1 MTNMLQERHDEHHP
15 GTWVWPHLN
24 TTVQWT
30 DWADGQPNNYQVLHN
45 NNLIYSTLSLQ
56 GQNCVTMLEFHNPLF
71 PWARDFFWNDVDC
84 THVSHYICQNVCNV
98 AEGTT

>member
-1 MTNMLQERHDEHHP
+1 MTNMLQERHDEHNP

-45 NNLIYSTLSLQ
+45 NNHTS
-56 GQNCVTMLEFHNPLF
+56 
-71 PWARDFFWNDVDC
+71 
-84 THVSHYICQNVCNV
+84 
-98 AEGTT
+98 